1 MTKEQFLKSKDFMKL
16 GRAINE
22 GMWQM
27 AGMTAARMQKD
38 AKEVGVADFDR
49 NLIMIKQ
56 CIMGRKKTEA
66 QNALA
71 TIINKRVAMLN
82 SMSEDK
88 NNG

>member
-1 MTKEQFLKSKDFMKL
+1 MKL

-27 AGMTAARMQKD
+27 AGMTVTRMQKE
-38 AKEVGVADFDR
+38 AKEAEVTDFDR

-71 TIINKRVAMLN
+71 TVINKRVAMIN
-82 SMSEDK
+82 SMSEEK